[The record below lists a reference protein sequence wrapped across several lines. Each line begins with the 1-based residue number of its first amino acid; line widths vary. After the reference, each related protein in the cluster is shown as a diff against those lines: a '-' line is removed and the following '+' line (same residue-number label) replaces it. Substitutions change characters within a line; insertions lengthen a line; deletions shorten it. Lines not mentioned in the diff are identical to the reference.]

1 MQEPTGQRKIDRR
14 DVLAGLTGTL
24 VPAAL
29 RAQDPPHAPVPNA
42 RGASSFDL
50 ERFIDDCRNAN
61 LDADAQHAVEEVLT
75 RAIDS
80 PSAVLAA
87 LGDPRQAGIQT
98 LHRSADLTI
107 LSIVWAPLMQ
117 LLPHEHRMW
126 AVSGIYTGREDNI
139 LWRRARGSIAARGAV
154 SFARGEVV
162 SMPGDAIHSVA
173 NPTDRFTG
181 AIHIYGGDFFAT
193 PRSEW
198 DPGTHA
204 EQPWSLEKAQRIFA
218 EANARFGA
226 ASARSCAGG

>member
-1 MQEPTGQRKIDRR
+1 MQEPTAASTIHRR
-14 DVLAGLTGTL
+14 DVLAVLTGAL

-29 RAQDPPHAPVPNA
+29 QAQDAADAPTPSA
-42 RGASSFDL
+42 RGISPFDL
-50 ERFIDDCRNAN
+50 ARFIEDCQNAN
-61 LDADAQHAVEEVLT
+61 RDAEAQHAVEEVLT
-75 RAIDS
+75 RAIEA

-87 LGDPRQAGIQT
+87 LGAPQRAGIAT
-98 LHRSADLTI
+98 LYRSADLTI
-107 LSIVWAPLMQ
+107 LNIVWAPLMQ
-117 LLPHEHRMW
+117 LMPHEHRMW

-139 LWRRARGSIAARGAV
+139 LWRRARGSLAARGAV

-162 SMPGDAIHSVA
+162 SMPEDAIHSVA
-173 NPTDRFTG
+173 NPLDQFTG

-204 EQPWSLEKAQRIFA
+204 EQPWSLDKAQRIFA

-226 ASARSCAGG
+226 VSARPCTR